1 MKKEIKAH
9 YNLLKAQV
17 AWDLS
22 TPHESWMIEDLSS
35 VSDKE
40 LFERLNKLKVPV
52 ESSSIAHYLEE
63 IDTPEDFVEAVTL
76 ETDPPEKVEQA
87 YLILFELFK
96 RHAPNNTCLSV
107 FADELDTSIQKY
119 ELSSGKNFKEIL
131 AQLKQLELILR
142 ENLANAKNPVEVL
155 DKVSRYFAYDIEGFI
170 YDYIADL
177 IDRAEVVQAQE
188 LIELFFDYLTRPYW
202 FSLLEFYLKGNH
214 EDRLENLVELAVETK
229 DFEFSLE
236 VIHLLKDEEH
246 ERFFSLLSHIVDF
259 SKEEADFVELLTI
272 AQEYFEEKD
281 RHREMSEVRKILDS
295 RSQIDEKR
303 RIHPQDNGCLHFKKI
318 IDRA

>member
-35 VSDKE
+35 ISDKE
-40 LFERLNKLKVPV
+40 LFERLEKLKVPV
-52 ESSSIAHYLEE
+52 NGSSISHYLEE
-63 IDTPEDFVEAVTL
+63 IETPEDFVEAVTL

-96 RHAPNNTCLSV
+96 RHAPKGTSLSI
-107 FADELDTSIQKY
+107 FADLMDTSIQKY
-119 ELSSGKNFKEIL
+119 EADQGKNYKEIL
-131 AQLKQLELILR
+131 DQLKQLELILR
-142 ENLANAKNPVEVL
+142 ENLSKAKNPVEVL
-155 DKVSRYFAYDIEGFI
+155 EKVSRYFAYDIEGFI
-170 YDYIADL
+170 YDFIADL
-177 IDRAEVVQAQE
+177 IDRSEEVQAEE
-188 LIELFFDYLTRPYW
+188 LIELFYDYLTKPYW
-202 FSLLEFYLKGNH
+202 FSLLEFYLKGAN
-214 EDRLENLVELAVETK
+214 EDRLENLVDLALETK

-281 RHREMSEVRKILDS
+281 RTREMSEIRKILDS

-303 RIHPQDNGCLHFKKI
+303 RIHPQDTGCLHFKKI